1 MLIKPITIRLIA
13 YGQKAN
19 VGNLR
24 IRASALL
31 KEEFDNVDE
40 SCFQELSAKD
50 VHAEI
55 LAKRLD
61 SEVELKKPTP
71 AQAGIAITLP
81 EVNERATTVW
91 LYELPIAKTCVVFA
105 TWDSPREGM
114 ALQMLVA
121 DGARTS
127 MNKPL
132 GG

>member
-31 KEEFDNVDE
+31 KEEFGRVDPA
-40 SCFQELSAKD
+40 CFTELGAAE

-55 LAKRLD
+55 VARRLD
-61 SEVELKKPTP
+61 AEVELRKPTP
-71 AQAGIAITLP
+71 AQAGLAITLP

-91 LYELPIAKTCVVFA
+91 LYELPVAKSCVAFA

-121 DGARTS
+121 DGARSS
-127 MNKPL
+127 MNRPL
-132 GG
+132 GA